1 LPHIFRRCVP
11 IRGAGEAIASLRDPD
26 HGGRA
31 AQRQGETC
39 MLSIATKVEQIV
51 SESAFLTEGM
61 ALGLINL
68 SELARQ
74 LRRSSNRTCGS
85 RWARRPW

>member
-1 LPHIFRRCVP
+1 
-11 IRGAGEAIASLRDPD
+11 
-26 HGGRA
+26 
-31 AQRQGETC
+31 

-61 ALGLINL
+61 SLGLINL

-74 LRRSSNRTCGS
+74 LR
-85 RWARRPW
+85 P